1 MNWSQIKSAS
11 GVQWEG
17 HPACE
22 EHALDV
28 WPHEKEGFSWCV
40 VTADVMDN
48 APEGWS
54 STVNEAM
61 QHAEA
66 AYFEW
71 LDVMEGRKP
80 IHDEEATALLLA
92 ELEVSLQAL
101 KEENAM
107 LRDAVAEER
116 AAVVAWLRRKATDDF
131 CALRVKEACDAEK
144 SVDAIE
150 RGEHRNEEKG

>member
-116 AAVVAWLRRKATDDF
+116 AAVVAWLRERAAVAERRDISVAASVLEEASDD
-131 CALRVKEACDAEK
+131 
-144 SVDAIE
+144 IE
-150 RGEHRNEEKG
+150 RGEHRREEEK